1 MAKILRHFVDDIAKD
16 LSQVFDDR
24 KVTKVS
30 IAHAAIMLGDNIKA
44 QHIKKRSSGAF
55 MTSFDDVT
63 IQISETS
70 GDNLVKRR
78 YFFELPQCIY
88 DFNMDKG
95 IDYIAYSAHPDLK
108 GLRPPIYNQV
118 FTRTTPSS
126 IPRLMMNGYEKP
138 DIKNPY
144 FYRSKEKVYLL
155 GLDCIDPEDIKL
167 EMGLYT
173 TLKPVTEIDLD
184 APFDFPE
191 ETLAILKRQ
200 VLDMSRF
207 ALLVPQERVNDGADN
222 VNEKGVPT
230 SKISSVNDIKQD

>member
-1 MAKILRHFVDDIAKD
+1 MAKILRHFVDDVAKD
-16 LSQVFDDR
+16 LSQLFDDR

-30 IAHAAIMLGDNIKA
+30 IGYYAIMLGDNLKA

-55 MTSFDDVT
+55 MTSFDNVN
-63 IQISETS
+63 ILISDTP
-70 GDNLVKRR
+70 GDNLIKSR
-78 YFFELPQCIY
+78 YYFELPECIY
-88 DFNMDKG
+88 DFTMDKG
-95 IDYIAYSAHPDLK
+95 IEYIAYSSLEDIEEC
-108 GLRPPIYNQV
+108 RPPIYNQV
-118 FTRTTPSS
+118 FTRTTPGS
-126 IPRLMMNGYEKP
+126 IPRLMMNSYERP
-138 DIKNPY
+138 DLKNPY

-184 APFDFPE
+184 APFEFPD

-200 VLDMSRF
+200 VLDMARF

-230 SKISSVNDIKQD
+230 SKISSVNDIKQE